1 MDAGALASYVIIL
14 AVGLG
19 LSFWADRAR
28 TDRSALVGLYLLFGI
43 PGVLLMLLGIAL
55 ITYQVRYGPLS
66 LLVGLAL
73 TMPLVPFVRRAFA
86 RITPLDPESP
96 IDMVGLCLFLAVL
109 VVVTIFLVNV
119 GSSPEDLEIESVGLA
134 ELASTATFELGLAY
148 ISVGWLVRRDLG
160 EATRRLGIRVPSW
173 KTLAVAV
180 GFVVLAF
187 IGASIGSILTAEYQK
202 DLSDQ
207 IDRVTQDLTADV
219 QNPIGAVILG
229 ACAGIG
235 EEALFRGAI
244 QPRFGI
250 PLTAAAFALVHSQY
264 GFSFVVFGL
273 FLVGVVLGIERKYFG
288 TTASMI
294 THAIFNV
301 IAVLAQTWS

>member
-1 MDAGALASYVIIL
+1 MASYVITL
-14 AVGLG
+14 AAGLG

-28 TDRSALVGLYLLFGI
+28 TDRSAFVGLLLLLGI
-43 PGVLLMLLGIAL
+43 PGSLLAILGIAFL
-55 ITYQVRYGPLS
+55 TYQVSNGPLYLS
-66 LLVGLAL
+66 VGLAL
-73 TMPLVPFVRRAFA
+73 TLPLISSVRRAFA
-86 RITPLDPESP
+86 RVTPIDPESP
-96 IDMVGLCLFLAVL
+96 IDMVGLCLLLAACAAFGIIL
-109 VVVTIFLVNV
+109 INI

-148 ISVGWLVRRDLG
+148 ITVGWLVRRDFR
-160 EATRRLGIRVPSW
+160 EATNRLGIRVPSW
-173 KTLAVAV
+173 KTIAIAV

-187 IGASIGSILTAEYQK
+187 IGASIGGILTETYQP
-202 DLSDQ
+202 DLSKE
-207 IDRVTQDLTADV
+207 IDRVTKDLTADV
-219 QNPIGAVILG
+219 QNPFGAVILG

-250 PLTAAAFALVHSQY
+250 PLTAATFALSHSQY
-264 GFSFVVFGL
+264 GLSFVVFGL
-273 FLVGVVLGIERKYFG
+273 FLVGVVLGVERKYFG

-301 IAVLAQTWS
+301 IVVLGQSSS